1 MKDKLFDNITIPV
14 DEISPEIL
22 KVIFF
27 AADEEYDEALDRLDD
42 YIVQVEDD
50 EQKNIAVMMFLQ
62 ILVLA
67 GFGETASVMLK
78 ALLKNLKFCSK
89 EKSLCKRTI
98 KNIYNE

>member
-1 MKDKLFDNITIPV
+1 MKDKRFDNITIPV

-42 YIVQVEDD
+42 YIAQVEDD

-78 ALLKNLKFCSK
+78 ALLKNMKFHSK
-89 EKSLCKRTI
+89 EKSLCKRII